1 MVLAVRAGVVRD
13 GGLAVGTGPSRSS
26 HEADWSE
33 SEEAVTTKWNAWGES
48 LGKLVKGSFKKGKG
62 KERAD
67 MGDEVDGLSRWSHG
81 EGEKEWKREEG
92 EVGSG
97 TLDEMMEVRRANH
110 KGGGDELEEESRDN
124 FQLK

>member
-1 MVLAVRAGVVRD
+1 M
-13 GGLAVGTGPSRSS
+13 
-26 HEADWSE
+26 
-33 SEEAVTTKWNAWGES
+33 
-48 LGKLVKGSFKKGKG
+48 KGSFKKGR
-62 KERAD
+62 EEQAD